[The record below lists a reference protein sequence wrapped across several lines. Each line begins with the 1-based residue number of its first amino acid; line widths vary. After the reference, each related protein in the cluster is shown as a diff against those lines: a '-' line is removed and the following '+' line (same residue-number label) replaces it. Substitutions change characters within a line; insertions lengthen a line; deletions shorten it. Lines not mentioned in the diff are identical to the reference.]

1 MDFIYDTKKKH
12 KNKNVQ
18 KFKCVNVLRVYLKSD
33 VIYKSVLKKIKN
45 CL

>member
-18 KFKCVNVLRVYLKSD
+18 KFKCVNVLCIFEK
-33 VIYKSVLKKIKN
+33 
-45 CL
+45 

>member
-1 MDFIYDTKKKH
+1 MYFICDTQKKH

-18 KFKCVNVLRVYLKSD
+18 KFKCVNVLHVYLKSD
-33 VIYKSVLKKIKN
+33 VIYKSVLKEIKN